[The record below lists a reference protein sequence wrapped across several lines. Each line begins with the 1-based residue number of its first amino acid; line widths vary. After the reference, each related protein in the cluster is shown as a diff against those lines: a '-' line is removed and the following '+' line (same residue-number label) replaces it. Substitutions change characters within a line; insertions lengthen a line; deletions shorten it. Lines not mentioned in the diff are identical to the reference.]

1 MSPAMSTHCRQPRRL
16 QARSKIRGLSLIELM
31 ISLVLG
37 LIVVASASAIFIS
50 NRQTYRAT
58 ESMGRLQEGGR
69 ISFELMSRDIRQ
81 AAGNPCARD
90 IPVANVLRNS
100 ATNWWSNW
108 NAGIIGYEG
117 TDGTFPFGG
126 GIGGRVNGTD
136 AIELKGA
143 DNISGVTIV
152 SHNPPSAQFQ
162 VNTVNHPLND
172 GDIIL
177 VCDFRQATVLQITNA
192 QPGTNTTVVHNTG
205 NSVSPGNCTKGL
217 GFPIDCATAGPNGT
231 PYTYDPTSTIVKIQ
245 ASRWYVGNNEAGG
258 RSLFRTVLTNT
269 GGAAGTANQEIVSGI
284 NNMALQYLV
293 RNRANYADASTLAAA
308 DWANVVAVRVLLTMA
323 GNDRIGTD
331 GNPIQRNLAHTV
343 ALRNRMQ

>member
-1 MSPAMSTHCRQPRRL
+1 MSTHRIQSRRL
-16 QARSKIRGLSLIELM
+16 PARSKIGGLSLIELM
-31 ISLVLG
+31 ISMVLG

-69 ISFELMSRDIRQ
+69 VSFELMSRDIRQ

-90 IPVANVLRNS
+90 IPVANVLRN
-100 ATNWWSNW
+100 ATTNWWSNW
-108 NAGIIGYEG
+108 NVGVIGYEG
-117 TDGTFPFGG
+117 TDATFPFGA

-143 DNISGVTIV
+143 DNISGVTVV
-152 SHNPPSAQFQ
+152 SHNAPSAQFQ
-162 VNTVNHPLND
+162 VNTVNHPLDD

-177 VCDFRQATVLQITNA
+177 VCDFRQATVLQVTNA
-192 QPGTNTTVVHNTG
+192 QPGTNTTVVHNNGTG
-205 NSVSPGNCTKGL
+205 TPGNCSKGL
-217 GFPIDCATAGPNGT
+217 GFPTNCASANGT

-245 ASRWYVGNNEAGG
+245 ASRWYVGNNESGG

-269 GGAAGTANQEIVSGI
+269 GGAAATANQEIVSGI
-284 NNMALQYLV
+284 NNMTLQYLV
-293 RNRANYADASTLAAA
+293 RNRANYADASTLANA
-308 DWANVVAVRVLLTMA
+308 DWANVIAVRVLLTMA

-331 GNPIQRNLAHTV
+331 GNAIQRNLAHTV
-343 ALRNRMQ
+343 TLRNRMQ

>member
-1 MSPAMSTHCRQPRRL
+1 MSTHRRQPRRL
-16 QARSKIRGLSLIELM
+16 RARAKIGGLSLIELM

-90 IPVANVLRNS
+90 LPVANVVLNS
-100 ATNWWSNW
+100 AANWWSNW
-108 NAGIIGYEG
+108 NTGIIGYEG

-152 SHNPPSAQFQ
+152 SHNAASAQFE

-172 GDIIL
+172 GDIVL
-177 VCDFRQATVLQITNA
+177 VCDFRQATVLQVTNA
-192 QPGTNTTVVHNTG
+192 QPGTNTTVVHNNG
-205 NSVSPGNCTKGL
+205 VGSPGNCSKGL
-217 GFPIDCATAGPNGT
+217 GFPTNCASANGT
-231 PYTYDPTSTIVKIQ
+231 PYTYDPTATIVKVQ
-245 ASRWYVGNNEAGG
+245 ASRWYVGNNETGG
-258 RSLFRTVLTNT
+258 RSLFRTVLTTT
-269 GGAAGTANQEIVSGI
+269 GGAAATANQEIVSGI

-293 RNRANYADASTLAAA
+293 RNRPNYADASTLAAA

-323 GNDRIGTD
+323 GTDRIGTD
-331 GNPIQRNLAHTV
+331 GNVIQRNLAHTV
-343 ALRNRMQ
+343 TLRNRMQ

>member
-1 MSPAMSTHCRQPRRL
+1 MSPAMTTHRRQPPRL
-16 QARSKIRGLSLIELM
+16 QARSKIGGLSLIELM
-31 ISLVLG
+31 ISMVLG
-37 LIVVASASAIFIS
+37 LIVIASASAIFIS

-90 IPVANVLRNS
+90 LPIANVLQNS
-100 ATNWWSNW
+100 AVNWWSNW
-108 NAGIIGYEG
+108 NVGIIGYEG
-117 TDGTFPFGG
+117 TDATFPFGG

-152 SHNPPSAQFQ
+152 SHNAPSAQFQ
-162 VNTVNHPLND
+162 VNTVNHPLNV

-177 VCDFRQATVLQITNA
+177 VCDFRQGTVLQVTGA
-192 QPGTNTTVVHNTG
+192 QPGTNTTIVHNNG
-205 NSVSPGNCTKGL
+205 AGSPGNCTKGL
-217 GFPIDCATAGPNGT
+217 GFPTNCATANGT

-258 RSLFRTVLTNT
+258 RSLFRTVLTTT
-269 GGAAGTANQEIVSGI
+269 GGAAATANQEIVSGI
-284 NNMALQYLV
+284 NDMTLQYLV
-293 RNRANYADASTLAAA
+293 RNRANYVDASTLVAA

>member
-1 MSPAMSTHCRQPRRL
+1 M
-16 QARSKIRGLSLIELM
+16 IELM
-31 ISLVLG
+31 ISMVLG
-37 LIVVASASAIFIS
+37 LIVIASASAIFIS

-90 IPVANVLRNS
+90 LPVANVVNN
-100 ATNWWSNW
+100 AAANWWSNW
-108 NAGIIGYEG
+108 AAGIIGYED
-117 TDGTFPFGG
+117 TDATFPFGG
-126 GIGGRVNGTD
+126 GIGGRVAGTD

-143 DNISGVTIV
+143 DNISGVTVV
-152 SHNPPSAQFQ
+152 SHNAVSARFE

-172 GDIIL
+172 GDILL
-177 VCDFRQATVLQITNA
+177 VCDFRQATVLQVTNA
-192 QPGTNTTVVHNTG
+192 QPGTNTTVVHNNG
-205 NSVSPGNCTKGL
+205 AGSPGNCSKGL
-217 GFPIDCATAGPNGT
+217 GFPTNCATANGT
-231 PYTYDPTSTIVKIQ
+231 PYTYDPTSTIVKVQ

-258 RSLFRTVLTNT
+258 RSLFRTVLTTT
-269 GGAAGTANQEIVSGI
+269 GGAAATTNQEIVSGI
-284 NNMALQYLV
+284 NNMTLQYLV
-293 RNRANYADASTLAAA
+293 RNRVNYADASTLAAA
-308 DWANVVAVRVLLTMA
+308 DWANVTAVRVLLTMA